1 MERVAGVHVVFSD
14 DSILRKSTLLRAIVP
29 RANNTVFLCL
39 PFLLNVLGPV
49 ASATRPL
56 ATSPSV
62 V

>member
-39 PFLLNVLGPV
+39 PFLLNVLGP
-49 ASATRPL
+49 
-56 ATSPSV
+56 SPAQQGH
-62 V
+62 